1 MLSYEN
7 AKKVVVLFCIPYDL
21 IVFLPIMIHHNV
33 RTGEL
38 HRGLGGSAK
47 TPSVISSSFGGLIEV
62 CVPLSVSGM
71 ISVCGMCLV
80 CMSVSGM
87 VSVCGMCLVCMSV
100 SVLGKCLCLY
110 AEMSVSGCE
119 CMNPC
124 LY

>member
-80 CMSVSGM
+80 CMSVS
-87 VSVCGMCLVCMSV
+87 
-100 SVLGKCLCLY
+100 VLGKCLCLY
-110 AEMSVSGCE
+110 AEMSASGCE
-119 CMNPC
+119 CVNMC
-124 LY
+124 V